1 MSASLEFISK
11 IKSGGFSWNRTNDTK
26 IFSLVLYQLSYEAT
40 KMAVRTGLE
49 PVISRVTGER
59 DNHYTNEP
67 WLRETDLNHR
77 PLGYEPSELPDCSIP
92 RCNITNKVAEE
103 KGFEPLRRFLDL
115 PVFKTGPFNQTWVF
129 LHIILNKNGAPG
141 RSRTGTSFY
150 TRRILSPVRL
160 PIPPL
165 RHTIM
170 VSRWRF
176 ELQTP

>member
-1 MSASLEFISK
+1 
-11 IKSGGFSWNRTNDTK
+11 
-26 IFSLVLYQLSYEAT
+26 
-40 KMAVRTGLE
+40 MAVRTGLE

-67 WLRETDLNHR
+67 WLRESDLNQQ

-92 RCNITNKVAEE
+92 RYYAKINNW
-103 KGFEPLRRFLDL
+103 RRKRDSNPCADFSTSRFSR
-115 PVFKTGPFNQTWVF
+115 PVPSTRLGYSS
-129 LHIILNKNGAPG
+129 LIKNFGASD

-165 RHTIM
+165 RHM
-170 VSRWRF
+170 VTCMRF
-176 ELQTP
+176 ELMTL